1 MLEDYHQLRKMKKND
16 LVKNAIDDLLDNA
29 ENKPAKQ
36 DIQDIQDKQYIN
48 DIQNIQD
55 IQKKPAEWK
64 KVLLRITPDEYE
76 YISLKSWENHLDIT
90 KYLRK
95 LIDDDM
101 KRGQIDEGKNE

>member
-1 MLEDYHQLRKMKKND
+1 MKKND
-16 LVKNAIDDLLDNA
+16 LVENAINEILDNA
-29 ENKPAKQ
+29 GNIPAKQ
-36 DIQDIQDKQYIN
+36 DIQNICDIQDKQYIG
-48 DIQNIQD
+48 DIQSIQD

-76 YISLKSWENHLDIT
+76 YISQKAWENRLDIT

-95 LIDDDM
+95 LIDEDM